1 MRISEVCIQRPV
13 LAWVLTFILV
23 IVGIIGGSRL
33 PLLQYPKIERPY
45 VTIETTLPGAGPE
58 IVEAQITKII
68 EEAVAGIEGI
78 ETVTSSSAVEESK
91 VTLEFIPGYSM
102 ESATNNIRDR
112 LAKFADKIPDEATKP
127 ILTQSRAEEKAIITI
142 SLTSEKLPASEL
154 ADYAIR
160 DLQKDLESI
169 PGVARV
175 DVLGA
180 GQYTMH
186 LYLNPVKMAAY
197 AVTAH
202 DVKMAIRRNNIEK
215 PAGKLIGKD
224 REYLV
229 TTIANLESPEE
240 FNQLVVAEREGHLV
254 RLKDVGYAKITA
266 DDYKTR
272 ARYNGKEGVSIGV
285 VKQSLANPLQVS
297 ADVRKWIDKVRP
309 NILEGAEINMG
320 MDRTTFIKRSLDEVF
335 KTIFEATIL
344 VILVVFAF
352 LRSFRASVIPLVTI
366 PVSLI
371 GALFLMYLL
380 NFSINTLTLMALVLA
395 VGLVVDDAIV
405 ILENVYRHI
414 EEGVKP
420 VKAAFKAIKEI
431 SFAVVAMT
439 LTLAAVYA
447 PISLAQGNIG
457 KLFTEFSLTLAGAV
471 IVSGFAALTL
481 SPMMCARMLKSHDH
495 NVPAKAPSKKA
506 GLFSRFKYMFMSDVW
521 LMKVET
527 FYEEKLKQVLKLRK
541 KSVSYGA
548 GFALLGLL
556 VYFSLPKEY
565 FPREDQGYIF
575 IEGQAPQ
582 SATLEYT
589 DRYVSRLDQFLS
601 TFEEV
606 ERRSSSINNPTFE
619 IGVHLKADR
628 KRSTQEISQIIE
640 EYLSKMTGIE
650 GRIESGGSGSSGE
663 KANSIEFVVLANKP
677 YNELSSIAQNM
688 IQGVY
693 RSGIVDSGRIT
704 SGIRGDTQ
712 DYTVTLQRDKVS
724 SLNIEPATIAE
735 MIDML
740 IRGQKASTFKKD
752 NKLYDVKIEVEDKA
766 RQSPYDITN
775 LFVKAGDKQGTLVP
789 LSELVTVRSRSGPVE
804 IYHTNR
810 QRSITVRAALKKTV
824 LVGEGVDKVKSIAKE
839 VLPNDVKFEFSGE
852 TQRYLKESNT
862 MILIF
867 GLAIA
872 FIYLIMAAQFESWI
886 DPFIIM
892 LSVPLSLSGAV
903 ITLALINQGS
913 LNIYSNIG
921 LVTLIG
927 LITKHGIMMVD
938 FANKRRDLGESI
950 EAAILNASK
959 MRLRPILM
967 TTFAMVLGALP
978 LAFATG
984 AGAESRRQIGWVI
997 VGGMSIGTIF
1007 TLFVLPAVYM
1017 YLTPKVRKQILE
1029 VPDLSDLE
1037 TAPVATSRRSKKG

>member
-1 MRISEVCIQRPV
+1 M
-13 LAWVLTFILV
+13 TFILV
-23 IVGIIGGSRL
+23 IVGLIGGSRL

-45 VTIETTLPGAGPE
+45 VTVETTLPGAGPE
-58 IVEAQITKII
+58 IVESQITKVV
-68 EEAVAGIEGI
+68 EEALAGIEGV
-78 ETVTSSSAVEESK
+78 ENVTSSSAVEESK
-91 VTLEFIPGYSM
+91 VTLEFIAGYSM

-127 ILTQSRAEEKAIITI
+127 ILTQSKAEEKAIITI
-142 SLTSEKLPASEL
+142 ALTSENIPPSEL

-160 DLQKDLESI
+160 DLQKDIESI

-186 LYLNPVKMAAY
+186 IYLDPVKMAAY
-197 AVTAH
+197 NVTAH

-215 PAGKLIGKD
+215 PAGKLISKD

-229 TTIANLESPEE
+229 TTIANLETPEE
-240 FNQLVVAEREGHLV
+240 FGELVVAEREGHLV
-254 RLKDVGYAKITA
+254 RIRDVGYAKVTA

-272 ARYNGKEGVSIGV
+272 TRFNGKEGVSIGI

-297 ADVRKWIDKVRP
+297 DDVTKWIAKVTETLP
-309 NILEGAEINMG
+309 ENMKISMGAN
-320 MDRTTFIKRSLDEVF
+320 RTTYIKRSLDEVY

-344 VILVVFAF
+344 VIFVVFAF
-352 LRSFRASVIPLVTI
+352 LRSLRASIIPLITI

-371 GALFLMYLL
+371 GALLVMYALG
-380 NFSINTLTLMALVLA
+380 FSINTLTLMALVLA

-405 ILENVYRHI
+405 ILENVYRHM
-414 EEGVKP
+414 EEGMKP
-420 VKAAFKAIKEI
+420 INAAFKAVKEI

-481 SPMMCARMLKSHDH
+481 SPMMCARMLKDHKHDI
-495 NVPAKAPSKKA
+495 PKKKPGKDGTLVA
-506 GLFSRFKYMFMSDVW
+506 WFKYTFLSDVW
-521 LMKVET
+521 LDWI
-527 FYEEKLKQVLKLRK
+527 EEKYEKTLSLVLKNRLK
-541 KSVSYGA
+541 AVSYGA
-548 GFALLGLL
+548 GFAVLGL
-556 VYFSLPKEY
+556 VIYMMLPKEY
-565 FPREDQGYIF
+565 FPKEDQGSLF

-589 DRYVSRLDQFLS
+589 DRYVSKLDEFLA
-601 TFEEV
+601 TFEDV
-606 ERRSSSINNPTFE
+606 ERRVSQINNPTYDVS
-619 IGVHLKADR
+619 VHLKADR
-628 KRSTQEISQIIE
+628 KKSTDEIADEIQK
-640 EYLSKMTGIE
+640 YLGKLTGIE
-650 GRIESGGSGSSGE
+650 GRLDAGGGGGSGE
-663 KANSIEFVVLANKP
+663 KANVVEFVILANKP
-677 YNELSSIAQNM
+677 YRELKQIADQM
-688 IQGVY
+688 IQSIY
-693 RSGIVDSGRIT
+693 RSQIAEMVT

-712 DYTVTLQRDKVS
+712 DYTVTLLRDKVS

-752 NKLYDVKIEVEDKA
+752 QKLYDVKIEVEDKA

-789 LSELVTVRSRSGPVE
+789 LSELVNVRARSGPVE
-804 IYHTNR
+804 IYHSNR
-810 QRSITVRAALKKTV
+810 QRSITIRVVLKKDV
-824 LVGEGVDKVKSIAKE
+824 LLGEGVQRVKELSKE
-839 VLPNDVKFEFSGE
+839 VLPQDTKMDFSGE

-862 MILIF
+862 MVLIF
-867 GLAIA
+867 GLALA
-872 FIYLIMAAQFESWI
+872 FIFLIMAAQFESWV

-903 ITLALINQGS
+903 ITLALISKGS

-938 FANKRRDLGESI
+938 FANKRRDEGEDI
-950 EAAILNASK
+950 LTAISNASK

-967 TTFAMVLGALP
+967 TTFAMVLGAIP
-978 LAFATG
+978 LALATG
-984 AGAESRRQIGWVI
+984 AGSESRRQLGWVI
-997 VGGMSIGTIF
+997 VGGMMVGTIF
-1007 TLFVLPAVYM
+1007 TLYVLPAVYT
-1017 YLTPKVRKQILE
+1017 YLTPRIRKPILA
-1029 VPDLSDLE
+1029 VPRE
-1037 TAPVATSRRSKKG
+1037 KEAKKA

>member
-1 MRISEVCIQRPV
+1 MKISEVCIQRPI
-13 LAWVLTFILV
+13 LAWVMTFILV

-45 VTIETTLPGAGPE
+45 VTVETTLPGAGPE
-58 IVEAQITKII
+58 IVESQITKII
-68 EEAVAGIEGI
+68 EEALAGIEGI
-78 ETVTSSSAVEESK
+78 ENVTSSSAVEESK

-127 ILTQSRAEEKAIITI
+127 ILTQSKAEEKAIITI
-142 SLTSEKLPASEL
+142 ALTSETISPSEL

-160 DLQKDLESI
+160 DLQKDIESI

-186 LYLNPVKMAAY
+186 IYLEPVKMAAY
-197 AVTAH
+197 NITAH

-215 PAGKLIGKD
+215 PAGKLISKD

-229 TTIANLESPEE
+229 TTIANLETPEE
-240 FNQLVVAEREGHLV
+240 FSELVIAEREGHLV
-254 RLKDVGYAKITA
+254 RIKDVGQAKVTA
-266 DDYKTR
+266 DDFKTR
-272 ARYNGKEGVSIGV
+272 TRFNGKEGVSIGI

-297 ADVRKWIDKVRP
+297 DDVTKWMTKIKENLP
-309 NILEGAEINMG
+309 ENMSIHMGAN
-320 MDRTTFIKRSLDEVF
+320 RTTYIKQSLDEVY
-335 KTIFEATIL
+335 KTIFEATLL
-344 VILVVFAF
+344 VIFVVFAF
-352 LRSFRASVIPLVTI
+352 LRSFRASIIPLITI
-366 PVSLI
+366 PVSLV
-371 GALFLMYLL
+371 GALLVMYLL

-405 ILENVYRHI
+405 VLENVYRHM
-414 EEGVKP
+414 EEGMKP
-420 VKAAFKAIKEI
+420 VKAAFKAVKEI

-457 KLFTEFSLTLAGAV
+457 KLFTEFALTLAGAV
-471 IVSGFAALTL
+471 IISGFTALTL
-481 SPMMCARMLKSHDH
+481 SPMMCARMLKDHKSSEISHKK
-495 NVPAKAPSKKA
+495 PGKKA
-506 GLFSRFKYMFMSDVW
+506 TLAAWFRYVFMSDVW
-521 LMKVET
+521 LDWIEHKYET
-527 FYEEKLKQVLKLRK
+527 NLKIVLKHRMK
-541 KSVSYGA
+541 AISYGA
-548 GFALLGLL
+548 VFAGLGLL
-556 VYFSLPKEY
+556 IYMLLPKEY
-565 FPREDQGYIF
+565 FPREDQGSLF
-575 IEGQAPQ
+575 IEGQSPQ

-589 DRYVSRLDQFLS
+589 DRYVSKLDSFLA
-601 TFEEV
+601 TFEDV
-606 ERRSSSINNPTFE
+606 ERRVSQINNPTYDTS
-619 IGVHLKADR
+619 VHLKADR
-628 KRSTQEISQIIE
+628 KKSTTAIAEEIQK
-640 EYLSKMTGIE
+640 YLNTLTGIE
-650 GRIESGGSGSSGE
+650 GRIDAGGSGSSGE
-663 KANSIEFVVLANKP
+663 KANSVEFAVLANKP
-677 YNELSSIAQNM
+677 YRELKQIADQM
-688 IQGVY
+688 IQAIYTSQIAELV
-693 RSGIVDSGRIT
+693 T

-712 DYTVTLQRDKVS
+712 DYTVTLLRDKVS

-789 LSELVTVRSRSGPVE
+789 LSELVNVRARSGPVE
-804 IYHTNR
+804 IWHTNR
-810 QRSITVRAALKKTV
+810 QRSITIRAVLKKDI
-824 LVGEGVDKVKSIAKE
+824 LMGEGVEKVKAIAKE
-839 VLPNDVKFEFSGE
+839 VLPAETKMEFSGE
-852 TQRYLKESNT
+852 TQRFLKEGNT

-867 GLAIA
+867 ALAVA
-872 FIYLIMAAQFESWI
+872 FIFLIMAAQFESWV

-938 FANKRRDLGESI
+938 FANKRRDNGEDI
-950 EAAILNASK
+950 TTAIMNASK

-978 LAFATG
+978 LAFASG
-984 AGAESRRQIGWVI
+984 AGSESRRQLGWVI

-1007 TLFVLPAVYM
+1007 TLFVLPAVYT
-1017 YLTPKVRKQILE
+1017 YLTPRLRKAILL
-1029 VPDLSDLE
+1029 VPKDSELE
-1037 TAPVATSRRSKKG
+1037 KAI